1 MMKTLSAVLFCVIMG
16 SSLSCTDEDKVAAAI
31 KDGTELNQGDPSPI
45 ILSQNYPNPFN
56 PSTTIEFGLAFH
68 MRATIK
74 VFTED
79 WQPVVTLYDKD
90 SESGFYEVT
99 FNARDLPSGEYYYT
113 LEGAGVTI
121 VRRMAL
127 MK

>member
-1 MMKTLSAVLFCVIMG
+1 MKTAYVVLFTLLAAC
-16 SSLSCTDEDKVAAAI
+16 SFSCTDKDKVAAAI
-31 KDGTELNQGDPSPI
+31 QDGTELNQGDPSPI

-56 PSTTIEFGLAFH
+56 PSTTIKFGLAFQ

-90 SESGFYEVT
+90 SESGFHAVT
-99 FNARDLPSGEYYYT
+99 FDARDLPSGEYYYT
-113 LEGAGVTI
+113 LEGSGVTI
-121 VRRMAL
+121 IRRMAL